1 MGEEVVV
8 PDGIAE
14 EAADGFCF
22 EDAEDEDAVGRA
34 ADGVEGDGG
43 ELDVGSS
50 RKEPGMSWSWSHW
63 MRAATSAGRC
73 WRRRA
78 AALAGSEKPS
88 LKSLSCGWWRS
99 SSAMGVGR
107 G

>member
-1 MGEEVVV
+1 
-8 PDGIAE
+8 
-14 EAADGFCF
+14 
-22 EDAEDEDAVGRA
+22 
-34 ADGVEGDGG
+34 VEGDGG
-43 ELDVGSS
+43 ELDVSSS

-63 MRAATSAGRC
+63 MRAETSEGRC
-73 WRRRA
+73 WRRSA

-99 SSAMGVGR
+99 SSAMVLGR

>member
-1 MGEEVVV
+1 
-8 PDGIAE
+8 
-14 EAADGFCF
+14 
-22 EDAEDEDAVGRA
+22 
-34 ADGVEGDGG
+34 
-43 ELDVGSS
+43 LDVISS
-50 RKEPGMSWSWSHW
+50 RKEPGMSLSWFHW
-63 MRAATSAGRC
+63 MRAETSAGRC

-99 SSAMGVGR
+99 SSAMVLGR